1 MKFLFIGDICG
12 ANARKA
18 VGTKVAQLRKEH
30 DIDVVIANI
39 ENAAH
44 GRGATL
50 KIVEELKSYGID
62 VMTSGNHIWRQKDYA
77 DFLDDPGYKV
87 IRPINYPDD
96 IVGVGY
102 TEFQTDKGLLL
113 VVNVLGFDFIV
124 GVERTV
130 IEPFRYMKQ
139 FFEEQDLAKY
149 DSIFIDFH
157 AETTSEKKAF
167 GLYFDG
173 MASAIVGTHTH
184 VQTADEEIL
193 PNGTAYITDVGMVG
207 PKDSILWTKKEII
220 FNRMMYPYGQM
231 FEISEDKSVLF
242 NAVVIETKDRKSA
255 RSIERINEVVA
266 IK

>member
-1 MKFLFIGDICG
+1 MKILFIGDICG
-12 ANARKA
+12 ENARKA
-18 VGTKVAQLRKEH
+18 VGVMVPKLRKAH
-30 DIDVVIANI
+30 QIDVVIANI
-39 ENAAH
+39 ENSAH
-44 GRGATL
+44 GRGSTV
-50 KIVEELKSYGID
+50 KIVEELRSYGID
-62 VMTSGNHIWRQKDYA
+62 VMTSGNHIWRQKEYA

-102 TEFQTDKGLLL
+102 TEFQTSQGFVL
-113 VVNVLGFDFIV
+113 VVNVLGFDFIS

-139 FFEEQDLAKY
+139 FFSEINVNKY
-149 DSIFIDFH
+149 DSIFVDFH
-157 AETTSEKKAF
+157 AEATSEKKAF

-207 PKDSILWTKKEII
+207 PKDSVLWTKKEII

-231 FEISEDKSVLF
+231 FEISEDKNVLF
-242 NAVVIETKDRKSA
+242 NAVIVETKDRKSA
-255 RSIERINEVVA
+255 KSILRINEVVTV
-266 IK
+266 